1 MSHIINLND
10 ANYTVRYCRFSFELN
25 CFIQIIRIFNMMNN
39 LLFIRISVF
48 RTFFFMYVPGL
59 WVILFLMSHTWFL
72 AYKEEVHIAAYDGQ
86 RECFSKTGARAFW
99 ESVTIERLIHESIHS
114 RLETRERNKKKTKE
128 NTRGTISRIHTNRK
142 KNLNDMMREEI
153 SENEGMIHNVLIIS
167 HRFF

>member
-39 LLFIRISVF
+39 LLFIRTSVF
-48 RTFFFMYVPGL
+48 RIFFFMYVPGL

-114 RLETRERNKKKTKE
+114 RLETRERNKKKLKRTQE
-128 NTRGTISRIHTNRK
+128 EQFLEFTRTEK
-142 KNLNDMMREEI
+142 KLEWHDERRN
-153 SENEGMIHNVLIIS
+153 
-167 HRFF
+167 